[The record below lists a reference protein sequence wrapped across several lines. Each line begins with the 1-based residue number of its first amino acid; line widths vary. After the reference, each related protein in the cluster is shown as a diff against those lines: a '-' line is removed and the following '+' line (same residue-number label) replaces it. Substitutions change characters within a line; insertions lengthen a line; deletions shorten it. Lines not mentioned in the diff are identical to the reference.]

1 MDAQHL
7 GIVLLD
13 ALAPVVVMLS
23 TIVVEKVVMD
33 IGVDS
38 ATVGNT
44 ANVNL
49 KKYFNYSGIAA
60 WY

>member
-1 MDAQHL
+1 L
-7 GIVLLD
+7 VIVLLD
-13 ALAPVVVMLS
+13 AQALVAVMLS
-23 TIVVEKVVMD
+23 TIVVEKVVLD
-33 IGVDS
+33 IGADS

-44 ANVNL
+44 ANTTL